1 MSKRGENIN
10 KRKDGRWEAR
20 VIKGYDCN
28 GKALY
33 KYLYGRSYSEAK
45 EKKMQFLTS
54 KQNDRKTADNII
66 FRSVLEDFTLYLK
79 NKSKESTYARYEEI
93 IQSHIIPKLGE
104 LKVSEITSPVVESF
118 TREKLK
124 SGCLSKT

>member
-1 MSKRGENIN
+1 MSKKGENIN

-66 FRSVLEDFTLYLK
+66 FCSVLEDFLLYLK

-93 IQSHIIPKLGE
+93 IQDHIIPKLGE
-104 LKVSEITSPVVESF
+104 MKVIEIE
-118 TREKLK
+118 
-124 SGCLSKT
+124 